1 MKTFILSQEE
11 DWEQLVDA
19 RTNEVLVENHQLTAQ
34 DVLIAL
40 KNASV
45 LDFTYDN
52 NGLFN

>member
-19 RTNEVLVENHQLTAQ
+19 KTNEVLVENHRLTAQ

-40 KNASV
+40 KDVSV
-45 LDFTYDN
+45 LDFIYDN
-52 NGLFN
+52 DRLFN